1 MRVLD
6 CRLWNGTRMSTPLL
20 SWAGSDDG
28 ENATGSRIDNLQFDY
43 LSNSLGARKAKFS
56 VSPPLGVAN
65 KTISLTNN

>member
-1 MRVLD
+1 
-6 CRLWNGTRMSTPLL
+6 MSTPLL

-65 KTISLTNN
+65 KTISLINN